1 MTDFIISLCSQNYMC
16 EVVNGPKKSLNLVKV
31 VTASESGG
39 ARIGS
44 LFIITCMGGTI
55 GRAEDVG
62 STNHDVPLEDIG
74 CSKIHA
80 RVALTGGKFF
90 LSDLGSRNGTFVN
103 GKRVSPSK
111 VESAEPVEIGHK
123 SELQIGTTTLMCHV
137 HPGRETCLEC
147 EPGVVQGCDSD
158 SVFTLVSF

>member
-1 MTDFIISLCSQNYMC
+1 M
-16 EVVNGPKKSLNLVKV
+16 

-55 GRAEDVG
+55 GRAEEDG
-62 STNHDVPLEDIG
+62 SSAAHDVPLDDIG
-74 CSKIHA
+74 CSKLHA
-80 RVALTGGKFF
+80 RVARTGGKFF

-158 SVFTLVSF
+158 PVLVFTNVLF